1 MQVQTVGRANLRNR
15 EADRG
20 LVRPAQL
27 LLIVAALLVGAA
39 IISDGTVSRVLN
51 GVGALVW
58 VGAAVLLGWSLRA
71 EARAGQMAMITAGAA
86 IVLAALI
93 RPDDLVSGIVAFGLA
108 GVIVAFVA
116 PSRAAGWAMLVPALY
131 LPAHVI
137 IAIGRSLV
145 AGSLRIRTEPP
156 PTAAFVPLAMVL
168 TAALAGLVVGRLRDR
183 RG

>member
-1 MQVQTVGRANLRNR
+1 MQLQTAGTATLRDR
-15 EADRG
+15 EAGSG
-20 LVRPAQL
+20 LLPVARL

-39 IISDGTVSRVLN
+39 ILSDGTVSRILN
-51 GVGALVW
+51 GMGAVAW
-58 VGAAVLLGWSLRA
+58 VGAAVLLGWSLRT
-71 EARAGQMAMITAGAA
+71 ETRAGLLAMMTAGAA

-108 GVIVAFVA
+108 GAIVGFVA
-116 PSRAAGWAMLVPALY
+116 PAQAVGWAMLVPALY
-131 LPAHVI
+131 LPAHVV

-168 TAALAGLVVGRLRDR
+168 AAALVGLAVSRLRAR